1 MPAPSIRRLSL
12 GELDREGLEVLVRHG
27 EDLLVARKQ
36 DLPKSPGFGAVAA
49 SFANTLGGWILV
61 GVADDGAISGWQKPE
76 RLDLQSHIGNVLRGQ
91 VDSLPPFV
99 ADMREVGGKQIAVVR
114 VFASA
119 DSPHVV
125 RGTGAVYVRS
135 AKGKE
140 PVDNH
145 RTLLELARRG
155 EEAEQAARRRLLEL
169 PAVGFALRP
178 PDFQP
183 PDVAFADEIA
193 SATSPEPHL

>member
-155 EEAEQAARRRLLEL
+155 EEAEQAARRRLLER
-169 PAVGFALRP
+169 PAVEFALRP
-178 PDFQP
+178 PDFQS